1 MQASPLGALEPR
13 IIGRYALYGELAAG
27 GMATVHFGRLVGAAG
42 FSRTVA
48 IKRLHPQFARDP
60 EFVEMF
66 LDEARIAARIQHP
79 NVVSTLDV
87 VAVDGEVFLVMEYV
101 HGEALSKL
109 VRASRA
115 RGASVPPRIA
125 VAGLVG
131 ALTGLHAAHEAKSER
146 GAPLDLVHRDVSP
159 QNILLG
165 VDGVARVLDFGVAK
179 AAARVTSTRD
189 GQVKGKVSYMAP
201 EQLRGDDVDRRT
213 DVFAAGIVLWEAL
226 TGQRLFDGQSPGEVV
241 NKIAE
246 TKVPPPSRVDPSVP
260 SILDAIVAKALA
272 RDREERFAT
281 AQAFAI
287 ALEQSGLVALSREVG
302 EWVARSARE
311 TLEARALRI
320 AEIEHSS
327 SSRPPATLPR
337 GAGEG
342 GSPPHGATAAGEPLT
357 PPSQRSRI
365 VAGVPASL
373 ALTPPHSSQR
383 RATGS
388 PENRKLIAILLA
400 VTGALLAA
408 IGVFVAVLWNRP
420 SAPKG
425 AQVVSPASSGPTRLG
440 ASPVAPATEAVVEEP
455 QASASTD
462 SATPGAAPS
471 VELEARPAE
480 VTEPEPAEARPA
492 RPLAKPAAPPRPRP
506 AQSKCDPPIYVD
518 PNGIRRV
525 KPGCG

>member
-125 VAGLVG
+125 VAGLIG

-146 GAPLDLVHRDVSP
+146 GEPLHLVHRDVSP
-159 QNILLG
+159 QNVLLG

-201 EQLRGDDVDRRT
+201 EQLGGGDLDRRT

-226 TGQRLFDGQSPGEVV
+226 TGQRLFDGQSPAEII

-246 TKVPPPSRVDPSVP
+246 TKVPPPSRVEASVP
-260 SILDAIVAKALA
+260 SILDAIVEKALS
-272 RDREERFAT
+272 RDREGRFAT

-287 ALEQSGLVALSREVG
+287 ALEESGAVALPREVG
-302 EWVARSARE
+302 EWVARIGRE
-311 TLEARALRI
+311 TLDARASRI

-327 SSRPPATLPR
+327 SATPPATVPR
-337 GAGEG
+337 GVGEG
-342 GSPPHGATAAGEPLT
+342 GSPPYEATAAGEPLT
-357 PPSQRSRI
+357 LPSQRSRI
-365 VAGVPASL
+365 VAGVPPSPAL
-373 ALTPPHSSQR
+373 APLRSSQR
-383 RATGS
+383 GARGS
-388 PENRKLIAILLA
+388 PANRKLIAILLA
-400 VTGALLAA
+400 VTGALVAA

-420 SAPKG
+420 AAPAG
-425 AQVVSPASSGPTRLG
+425 ARAVSPSPSGPADLG

-455 QASASTD
+455 RPSASTG
-462 SATPGAAPS
+462 SPTPGVAPP

-480 VTEPEPAEARPA
+480 ATEPEPAEARPA
-492 RPLAKPAAPPRPRP
+492 RPLTKPAARPRPRP
-506 AQSKCDPPIYVD
+506 AQNKCDPPIYVD
-518 PNGIRRV
+518 PDGIRRV